1 MAGNDAQTGLVSKR
15 SHAFRLGDGTIE
27 FHPEDAIL
35 DLGED
40 FSDPVAPAQF
50 PQYTLRYSDD
60 HSAAA
65 IGLDDVDWVARFGR
79 FEPFDGSLP
88 EPRALRYH
96 GHQFRHYN
104 PDIGDGRGFLYAQC
118 LDADGRLLDF
128 GTKGSGQTP
137 FSRSGD
143 GRLTLLGGVR
153 EVLATRY
160 LEHLGV
166 NTSRSFCLIE
176 TGENLQRH
184 DEPSPTRSAV
194 LTRLQHSHIRFGT
207 FQRQAF
213 YERRDNL
220 EALVDYCRQHF
231 YPDVTR
237 PADLLQAVAIRSA
250 DLVAS
255 WMAAGFVH
263 GVMNTDNMNMT
274 GEVFDFGPYR
284 FLPHYDP
291 TFTAAYFDHNGLY
304 AFARQPEAM
313 GWNLGQLAQSL
324 SLIEEDHALIDALNV
339 YTDHYETALVRHMFR
354 RLRLDIPRNGSAFIK
369 LTFDNL
375 RESRASWP
383 NFFHDWTG
391 GESGSPLQDYPDSVW
406 AEWKRI
412 YRTLTPSGPR
422 PMTERPATLLY
433 DQIGA
438 LWAPIDQDDD
448 WSLFRDTLETYD
460 RRRYTDH

>member
-1 MAGNDAQTGLVSKR
+1 M
-15 SHAFRLGDGTIE
+15 
-27 FHPEDAIL
+27 
-35 DLGED
+35 
-40 FSDPVAPAQF
+40 
-50 PQYTLRYSDD
+50 
-60 HSAAA
+60 
-65 IGLDDVDWVARFGR
+65 
-79 FEPFDGSLP
+79 PFDASLP
-88 EPRALRYH
+88 EPLALRYH

-104 PDIGDGRGFLYAQC
+104 PDIGDGRGFLFAQC
-118 LDADGRLLDF
+118 HDGAGRLLDF

-137 FSRSGD
+137 FSRRGD

-176 TGENLQRH
+176 TGEALHRG

-194 LTRLQHSHIRFGT
+194 LTRLQHSHVRFGT

-213 YERRDNL
+213 LGRSDNL
-220 EALVDYCRQHF
+220 DALVDYCRRHF
-231 YPDVTR
+231 YPGVTR
-237 PADLLQAVAIRSA
+237 PAELLRAVAIRSA
-250 DLVAS
+250 ELVAS

-263 GVMNTDNMNMT
+263 GVMNTDNMNIT

-291 TFTAAYFDHNGLY
+291 AFTAAYFDHSGLY

-324 SLIEEDHALIDALNV
+324 SLIEDDQALITALEA
-339 YTDHYETALVRHMFR
+339 YSEHYEAALVRHMFR
-354 RLRLDIPRNGSAFIK
+354 RLRLDVPRDGAADFVR
-369 LTFDNL
+369 LTFAAL
-375 RESRASWP
+375 GESRASWP
-383 NFFHDWTG
+383 NFFHDWSG
-391 GESGSPLQDYPDSVW
+391 GQSASPLQDYPASVW
-406 AEWKRI
+406 SDWTQV

-422 PMTERPATLLY
+422 PDADRPATLLY

-438 LWAPIDQDDD
+438 LWAPIDENDD
-448 WSLFRDTLETYD
+448 WSLFHDTLETYT
-460 RRRYTDH
+460 RRDYTGRQLGDPS

>member
-1 MAGNDAQTGLVSKR
+1 ME
-15 SHAFRLGDGTIE
+15 LGD
-27 FHPEDAIL
+27 
-35 DLGED
+35 D
-40 FSDPVAPAQF
+40 FSDPVATAQF
-50 PQYTLRYSDD
+50 PQHTLRYSDD
-60 HSAAA
+60 HSAESV
-65 IGLDDVDWVARFGR
+65 GLKNVDWTARFGR
-79 FEPFDGSLP
+79 FEPFEGSLP
-88 EPRALRYH
+88 EPLALRYH
-96 GHQFRHYN
+96 GHQFRNYN

-118 LDADGRLLDF
+118 RDEQGRLLDF

-166 NTSRSFCLIE
+166 NTSRSFALIE
-176 TGENLQRH
+176 TGEGLQRH

-213 YERRDNL
+213 FGRTDNL
-220 EALVDYCRQHF
+220 EALVDYCRRHF
-231 YPDVTR
+231 YPNVTR
-237 PADLLQAVAIRSA
+237 PADLLRAVAIRSA

-263 GVMNTDNMNMT
+263 GVMNTDNMNIT

-291 TFTAAYFDHNGLY
+291 AFTAAYFDHNGLY

-324 SLIEEDHALIDALNV
+324 SLIDEDQALIDALSA
-339 YTDHYETALVRHMFR
+339 YADTYETALVRHMFR
-354 RLRLDIPRNGSAFIK
+354 RLRMDVPKDGAAFVT
-369 LTFDNL
+369 LTFDTL

-383 NFFHDWTG
+383 DFFHDWAG
-391 GESGSPLQDYPDSVW
+391 GQSTAPLQEYPDSLW
-406 AEWKRI
+406 SAWKRA
-412 YRTLTPSGPR
+412 YNALSASGPR
-422 PMTERPATLLY
+422 PETERPATLLY
-433 DQIGA
+433 EEIGA
-438 LWAPIDQDDD
+438 LWDPIDQNDD
-448 WSLFRDTLETYD
+448 WSHFRDRLEIYD
-460 RRRYTDH
+460 RRCYGVGQHGDPS

>member
-1 MAGNDAQTGLVSKR
+1 MVPSC
-15 SHAFRLGDGTIE
+15 SHPFRCGDGTIE
-27 FHPEDAIL
+27 FHPEQAIL
-35 DLGED
+35 ELGED
-40 FSDPVAPAQF
+40 FSDPVAPARF
-50 PQYTLRYSDD
+50 PAHTLRYADT
-60 HSAAA
+60 HSAASL
-65 IGLDDVDWVARFGR
+65 GLEDVDWTSRFGR
-79 FEPFDGSLP
+79 FEPFEGSLP
-88 EPRALRYH
+88 EPLALRYH
-96 GHQFRHYN
+96 GHQFRNYN

-118 LDADGRLLDF
+118 RDADGRLLDF

-137 FSRSGD
+137 FSRRGD

-176 TGENLQRH
+176 TGEDLQRH

-213 YERRDNL
+213 YGLTDNL
-220 EALVDYCRQHF
+220 EALVDYCRRHF

-237 PADLLQAVAIRSA
+237 PADLLRAVAIRSA

-263 GVMNTDNMNMT
+263 GVMNTDNMNIT

-291 TFTAAYFDHNGLY
+291 AFTAAYFDHNGLY

-324 SLIEEDHALIDALNV
+324 SLIEEDQALIDALSA
-339 YTDHYETALVRHMFR
+339 YADHYEAALVRHVFR
-354 RLRLDIPRNGSAFIK
+354 RLRLDIPKKGAADFVK
-369 LTFDNL
+369 LTFDRL
-375 RESRASWP
+375 RDSQASWP
-383 NFFHDWTG
+383 NFFHDWAG
-391 GESGSPLQDYPDSVW
+391 GENAASLQDYPDSAW
-406 AEWKRI
+406 ADWKQT
-412 YRTLTPSGPR
+412 YRTLTPSGSR
-422 PMTERPATLLY
+422 PETERPVTLLY
-433 DQIGA
+433 DEIGA
-438 LWAPIDQDDD
+438 LWAPIDKHDD

-460 RRRYTDH
+460 RRLYTATSHGDPS